1 MKVKHK
7 KTIADYDK
15 PYEENDI
22 RLKGILYFGVGLL
35 ILIVVTFA
43 LMWSLLGV
51 MRDQAAESKETSGPM
66 SMTDVE
72 RLPPEP
78 RLQAAPGFGIDSP
91 NGRTNL
97 ELMGPHAEYLE
108 LRQQWDTLLKNG
120 EVDSKTGTIVMMPV
134 ETAKAKFL
142 EQSSKASTPQG
153 DDQLMRSRMIVSDSS
168 AGRMASE
175 KHR

>member
-22 RLKGILYFGVGLL
+22 RLKGIFYFGGGLVVL
-35 ILIVVTFA
+35 IIVTFA

-51 MRDQAAESKETSGPM
+51 MRDQAAETKETAGPM

-78 RLQAAPGFGIDSP
+78 RL
-91 NGRTNL
+91 R
-97 ELMGPHAEYLE
+97 
-108 LRQQWDTLLKNG
+108 
-120 EVDSKTGTIVMMPV
+120 
-134 ETAKAKFL
+134 
-142 EQSSKASTPQG
+142 
-153 DDQLMRSRMIVSDSS
+153 S
-168 AGRMASE
+168 AGLW
-175 KHR
+175 H